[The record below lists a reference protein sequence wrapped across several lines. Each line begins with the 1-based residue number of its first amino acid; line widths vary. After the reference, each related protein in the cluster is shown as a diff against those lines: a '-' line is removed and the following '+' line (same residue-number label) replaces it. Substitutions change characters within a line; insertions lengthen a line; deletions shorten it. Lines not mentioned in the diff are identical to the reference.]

1 MDTVFGVM
9 AWASSCGNFLVNANH
24 SHLRMM
30 FGGALACRLDWLE
43 RLVITALC
51 PSMRP
56 QI

>member
-1 MDTVFGVM
+1 MFGVM
-9 AWASSCGNFLVNANH
+9 AWVSSCVNFLVNANH

-30 FGGALACRLDWLE
+30 FVRALACRLDWLE